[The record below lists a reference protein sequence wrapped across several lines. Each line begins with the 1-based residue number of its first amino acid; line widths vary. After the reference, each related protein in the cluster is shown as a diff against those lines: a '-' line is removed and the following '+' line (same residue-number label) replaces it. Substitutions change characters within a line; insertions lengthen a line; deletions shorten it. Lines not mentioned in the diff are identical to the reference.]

1 MSRFFYQTEG
11 LIIGSRDWGE
21 ADQLLSVVT
30 PDYGLIK
37 IMVKGTRLI
46 KSKLRFNLQL
56 WRPVNLTLVRGN
68 EVWRLVGAELVGG
81 EPKLSLINYRLLSRV
96 GILLT
101 RFVPAESEAKKL
113 YYYLRE
119 ALKFLAR
126 EPLNEDKLNLVEL
139 VLVAKILAV
148 LGYVSIQKA
157 LPFGLWQEA
166 WTSNLLDQVK
176 PKRQQMIGL
185 INQAITASQL

>member
-30 PDYGLIK
+30 PDHGLVK
-37 IMVKGTRLI
+37 IMVKGTRSA

-68 EVWRLVGAELVGG
+68 EVWRLVGAELVPG
-81 EPKLSLINYRLLSRV
+81 EPKLGLTNYRLLSRV
-96 GILLT
+96 GILLA
-101 RFVPAESEAKKL
+101 RFVPAEAEAKKL
-113 YYYLRE
+113 YLYLRE
-119 ALKFLAR
+119 VLKFLAQ

-139 VLVAKILAV
+139 ILVAKILAV

-157 LPFGLWQEA
+157 LPFGLSQEA
-166 WTSNLLDQVK
+166 WTEQLLDQVK